1 MKDYQFLQKKY
12 VVPSYANRGLTLVRG
27 DGVYL
32 FDDNGNKY
40 LDLMGNYG
48 VNIFG
53 YNNAQINKAII
64 NQLKKLS
71 NLHGSFTS
79 DVRAEASE
87 KLVKR
92 CGLNYSKV
100 YWSNSR
106 AEAIDAALKFAAL
119 STNRK
124 KFVAAKG
131 SFHGKT
137 LGALSATG
145 MSKYR
150 LSFEPLLWQFVHVD
164 YNDIGQLKKAVDKK
178 TTAVILEPIQG
189 ESGIIVPD
197 EGYLREAQR
206 VCKASGSLLILDEV
220 QTGVGR
226 TGWFLASQ
234 ETNVDADIVCL
245 GKGLAG
251 GLPVVATIVK
261 EDIASKIPKSSQT
274 STLGGNPLVSAATL
288 ATLGSLDEKTLQHIK
303 RIGRYLINSLKSIE
317 SNLIVEIRG
326 RGLMIAIQV
335 NRDRDRILKDLQKN
349 GVLAIPA
356 ADDVVRFLP
365 PYIINRKQID
375 NAVGIFQKILS

>member
-100 YWSNSR
+100 YWSNSG

-251 GLPVVATIVK
+251 GLPVGATIVK

-317 SNLIVEIRG
+317 SDLIVEIRG